1 MDNISITIVA
11 YHNYADIKE
20 AIHTIEKYT
29 DKNIKKHIYI
39 VDNGAESGR
48 NIDDFKNFISVYND
62 VENLDTGRNLGY
74 GKGPNYVID
83 RIDSKFHAIVNPD
96 IILKEDS
103 FNKLISFM
111 NTDEGIGMCVPK
123 LIDEYG
129 NMQLAYRKDPTV
141 FDMFIRFF
149 CKRLFQNRM
158 KSHTLQDKDFT
169 VPFQVPFAQGSFLI
183 IRTQLFKSL
192 GGFDDD
198 FFMYME
204 DADLCRR
211 VNQKSRLMYCPDTE
225 IIHKWE
231 RDSHRNSKLFIAH
244 LKSMKKYFCKWGYTW
259 F

>member
-62 VENLDTGRNLGY
+62 VEYLDTGRNLGF
-74 GKGPNYVID
+74 GKGHNYVID

-158 KSHTLQDKDFT
+158 IL
-169 VPFQVPFAQGSFLI
+169 LI
-183 IRTQLFKSL
+183 I
-192 GGFDDD
+192 
-198 FFMYME
+198 
-204 DADLCRR
+204 
-211 VNQKSRLMYCPDTE
+211 
-225 IIHKWE
+225 
-231 RDSHRNSKLFIAH
+231 
-244 LKSMKKYFCKWGYTW
+244 
-259 F
+259 